1 MNLELFGVILAY
13 IALAWSILSIAGT
26 WIYYFKG
33 LTAIGRKVV
42 TIHLEKQIITF
53 VISLVYLIV
62 YHIS

>member
-1 MNLELFGVILAY
+1 MNLELFGAILAY
-13 IALAWSILSIAGT
+13 IALAWSVLSIVVT
-26 WIYYFKG
+26 FLYYYKG
-33 LTAIGRKVV
+33 LTSIGRRLV

>member
-1 MNLELFGVILAY
+1 MNLELFGAILAY
-13 IALAWSILSIAGT
+13 IGLVWSALSIWST
-26 WIYYFKG
+26 WMYYFKG
-33 LTAIGRKVV
+33 LTDIGRRIV

>member
-1 MNLELFGVILAY
+1 MNLELFGAILAY
-13 IALAWSILSIAGT
+13 IGLFWSILSICAT

-33 LTAIGRKVV
+33 LTAIGRRVV

-62 YHIS
+62 YYIS